1 MSLMLA
7 PNERCLEAL
16 THANRT
22 DSFERKNKWCT
33 GEYKVGR
40 LPKSKEQMPYKKR
53 FLKKNRFWMSLL
65 GEVVG
70 KVIA

>member
-22 DSFERKNKWCT
+22 YFSYLKNKWCT
-33 GEYKVGR
+33 GEYKRGR
-40 LPKSKEQMPYKKR
+40 LPKSME
-53 FLKKNRFWMSLL
+53 
-65 GEVVG
+65 
-70 KVIA
+70 